1 MEEQMQGERMK
12 QLLKNASKIRGEV
25 KTLDND
31 MQMLVCVLLLF
42 TCSRTGCLPLT
53 TARPLN

>member
-1 MEEQMQGERMK
+1 MQGERMK

-53 TARPLN
+53 AARPLN

>member
-31 MQMLVCVLLLF
+31 MQMLVCVLQLS
-42 TCSRTGCLPLT
+42 TCSRTGCLPPK
-53 TARPLN
+53 TARSLN